1 MNFKPIMTVENPTD
15 VLHTINLVTQCLCI
29 PIVTIFVIL
38 RFYTRLRFKQGLGV
52 EDREFVPC
60 IHTFF
65 QNFANQSLVACTIAW
80 VR

>member
-1 MNFKPIMTVENPTD
+1 MTVENPTD

-52 EDREFVPC
+52 EDREFVLAY
-60 IHTFF
+60 IHF
-65 QNFANQSLVACTIAW
+65 SRILLTIP
-80 VR
+80 